1 MAGLLVGVAV
11 KGSRDAPQGPVGPV
25 QGAVL
30 ISDTIKADSAFLALA
45 DRLEAEEGY
54 RSHTYD
60 DSQGHLTIGYGT
72 NLEIGIS
79 RQEARFLLE
88 YRLAASMDCF
98 EKAWPPFS
106 RQNKAVQLALTDA
119 AYQLGCAGLTS
130 FRRFLAALDGGRLPE
145 AVQELRSSRWYAET
159 PNRVERLIEVIR
171 REA

>member
-1 MAGLLVGVAV
+1 M
-11 KGSRDAPQGPVGPV
+11 
-25 QGAVL
+25 
-30 ISDTIKADSAFLALA
+30 A

-79 RQEARFLLE
+79 KQEARFLLE

-130 FRRFLAALDGGRLPE
+130 FRRFLAALDGVAHVLRRQGGMPRRGGGA
-145 AVQELRSSRWYAET
+145 AVVPLVCRDAQPAGGTAHRGHQEGSK
-159 PNRVERLIEVIR
+159 
-171 REA
+171 

>member
-1 MAGLLVGVAV
+1 MAV
-11 KGSRDAPQGPVGPV
+11 KGSRDAHQGPQGAV

-79 RQEARFLLE
+79 KQEARFLLE

-130 FRRFLAALDGGRLPE
+130 FRRFLAALDGGNVAQ
-145 AVQELRSSRWYAET
+145 AVEELRSSRWYSRDAQLGW
-159 PNRVERLIEVIR
+159 NG
-171 REA
+171 